1 MIAIVPNC
9 FRQIKSNANEHQ
21 YQDQSHIIKKAI
33 TGDTGDTGDMQ
44 NNQAINIDQTK

>member
-1 MIAIVPNC
+1 M
-9 FRQIKSNANEHQ
+9 KSNASEHQ

-33 TGDTGDTGDMQ
+33 TGDTGDMQ